1 MKNTR
6 ISKKEKML
14 GSFIPVTPEFM
25 KFVSS
30 YVFPSDKEINKI
42 QQHYKASIVKGMDY
56 ALVYMNQKPQ
66 KVGLFKSVRSQN
78 KLHIKYFNKDQFKQT
93 ALLEYSRNLKYYKPY
108 AKCPKK
114 LKKDAKLKNRKY
126 KLYRIFDLKNNRD
139 ISGITVF
146 SYCQE
151 TLQRKVVVPN

>member
-6 ISKKEKML
+6 ISKKEKLL
-14 GSFIPVTPEFM
+14 GSFIPVSPEFM

-30 YVFPSDKEINKI
+30 YVFPLEINKI
-42 QQHYKASIVKGMDY
+42 QQHYKVSIVKGMDY
-56 ALVYMNQKPQ
+56 ALVYVNQKPRT
-66 KVGLFKSVRSQN
+66 VGLFKSVRSQN

-93 ALLEYSRNLKYYKPY
+93 VLLEYSRNLKYYKPY

-114 LKKDAKLKNRKY
+114 LKDSKFKDRDY
-126 KLYRIFDLKNNRD
+126 RLYRIFDLKNNKD

-146 SYCQE
+146 KYCQE
-151 TLQRKVVVPN
+151 TLQRKVIIPN